1 MNAKVTVLPKRDLNH
16 IYTEASIN
24 RRLVKKG
31 WNFSGPQRKRK
42 PREDTTYLLFFV
54 GSFVVRF
61 SMLMTSFQSVFW
73 SVFVFPSRIFSSLD
87 IRFTRIASRLLLI
100 AFFGRF
106 VSFFPGYFHSKPS
119 LHELE
124 LLQFPPVDKALV
136 LLVFLFCELIRNCKI
151 LRITVQLQSHQ
162 FDFALK
168 TWFVYYL
175 LTWPHI
181 N

>member
-1 MNAKVTVLPKRDLNH
+1 
-16 IYTEASIN
+16 
-24 RRLVKKG
+24 
-31 WNFSGPQRKRK
+31 
-42 PREDTTYLLFFV
+42 
-54 GSFVVRF
+54 
-61 SMLMTSFQSVFW
+61 MLMTSFQSVFW

-87 IRFTRIASRLLLI
+87 IRLFTYAFSCSLSRSSHRIIGVLSNFLARFTRLASRLLLL

-168 TWFVYYL
+168 TWVVYYL
-175 LTWPHI
+175 LTRPHI

>member
-1 MNAKVTVLPKRDLNH
+1 MKTQRRHDLP
-16 IYTEASIN
+16 
-24 RRLVKKG
+24 
-31 WNFSGPQRKRK
+31 P
-42 PREDTTYLLFFV
+42 LLC
-54 GSFVVRF
+54 
-61 SMLMTSFQSVFW
+61 
-73 SVFVFPSRIFSSLD
+73 RILCSSLLYVD
-87 IRFTRIASRLLLI
+87 DLFSVCFLERLCISFSHFLLARYSPFYLCLFLFSFTFVSPYSAYFGVLSNFLARFTRLASRLLLL

-136 LLVFLFCELIRNCKI
+136 LLVFLFCELIRNCKT
-151 LRITVQLQSHQ
+151 LRIIVQLQSHQ

-168 TWFVYYL
+168 TWVVYYL
-175 LTWPHI
+175 LTRPHI

>member
-61 SMLMTSFQSVFW
+61 SMLMASFQSVFW

-87 IRFTRIASRLLLI
+87 ICFTRLASRLLLL

-168 TWFVYYL
+168 TWVVYYL
-175 LTWPHI
+175 LTRPHI